1 MQQPI
6 VVCAGQGARDRLEV
20 FQGEVSRQ
28 RGLPGDDMA
37 QGAARHVLHDDE
49 GAVVLDALVE
59 HTDDVGAHQSGGGL
73 RLGVEAS
80 DQLLVMVLVH
90 ELDGDHAT

>member
-1 MQQPI
+1 M
-6 VVCAGQGARDRLEV
+6 CAGQGARDRLEV
-20 FQGEVSRQ
+20 FQGEVGGQ
-28 RGLPGDDMA
+28 GGLPGDDVA